1 VNHKTN
7 NVRTTESDR
16 IENLRIMLQGL
27 EAAHRQGDDLED
39 VIKELRRTIARRE
52 KRRISA

>member
-1 VNHKTN
+1 VNHKTK

-27 EAAHRQGDDLED
+27 EAAHAQGNDLED

-52 KRRISA
+52 KELAA